1 MRATQ
6 HEPHTVTS
14 VKGEKKGSI
23 TAFAGGSNI
32 WHESSEPFF
41 ILLCGRVIEII
52 VNYLGS
58 IYFKENFI

>member
-1 MRATQ
+1 M
-6 HEPHTVTS
+6 S
-14 VKGEKKGSI
+14 CDFCKGEKKKGSV

>member
-1 MRATQ
+1 M
-6 HEPHTVTS
+6 TS
-14 VKGEKKGSI
+14 VKGEKKGSV